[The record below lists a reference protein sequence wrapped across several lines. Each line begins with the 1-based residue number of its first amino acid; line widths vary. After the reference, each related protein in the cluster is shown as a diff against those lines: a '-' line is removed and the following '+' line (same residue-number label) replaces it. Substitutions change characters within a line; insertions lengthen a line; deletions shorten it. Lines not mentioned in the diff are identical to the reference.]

1 MPATLDEGRVI
12 LALQA
17 LQNDKNLSVS
27 AAAKIYNVNRMTLA
41 RRRAGK
47 PARCNTT
54 PNSRKLTQSEEK
66 AIVQYVIELIARAF
80 PPRLRGVE
88 DMANQLLRVRDTP
101 PVGKL
106 WAHNFVKRQP
116 EIRTRFTR
124 RYDYQRA
131 KCEDPK
137 VIREWFTLVRNMM
150 AKYGIVDDDVY
161 NFDETGFMMGII
173 FAGMVVTTSDGR
185 GKAKLAQP
193 GNREWATVIQG
204 VNALGWAIPP
214 FIILAA
220 QYHLANWYREC
231 NLPTTWRIAT
241 TDNGWTTNAV
251 GLDWIKHF
259 DHHTA
264 PRTKG
269 KYRLLILDGHE
280 SHHSTEFELYCKQNN
295 IITLCMPA
303 HSSHKLQPLD
313 VGCFGPLKQA
323 YGRLIEDLMRAH
335 INHISKLEFLCAFRE
350 AFFASITEKNIQGG
364 FTGAGLVPY
373 NPERVLSKLDIE
385 LRTPTPPSSRPSTA
399 QPWVSQTPYNAQDVN
414 SQSMLIK
421 TRITG
426 HQNSSPASMLAAVDQ
441 LAKGTTAVM
450 HQVSLLRSEVSSLR
464 KANEALSKRRRA
476 KKTRVQLGGSL
487 TVQDAQDLLDQRA
500 LGKGE
505 VQETQPDSSSTGG
518 ARSKVRRCGVCG
530 KPGHNARTCQE
541 AAEASNSAVSD
552 VIIVSS

>member
-323 YGRLIEDLMRAH
+323 YGRLIEELMRAH
-335 INHISKLEFLCAFRE
+335 INHVSKLEFLCAFRE
-350 AFFASITEKNIQGG
+350 AFFASMTEKNIQGG
-364 FTGAGLVPY
+364 FAGAGLVPY
-373 NPERVLSKLDIE
+373 DPERVISKLDVK
-385 LRTPTPPSSRPSTA
+385 LRTPTPPTSRPSTA

-421 TRITG
+421 TRIAS
-426 HQNSSPASMLAAVDQ
+426 HQDSSPASMLTAVDQ

-450 HQVSLLRSEVSSLR
+450 HQVALLQSEVSSLR

-476 KKTRVQLGGSL
+476 KRTRVQLGGSL
-487 TVQDAQDLLDQRA
+487 TVQDAQDLLDQKA
-500 LGKGE
+500 IGGGG
-505 VQETQPDSSSTGG
+505 VQETQPDSSSAQGVRT
-518 ARSKVRRCGVCG
+518 KVRCCGVCG

-541 AAEASNSAVSD
+541 ATEASDSAASD
-552 VIIVSS
+552 VIIVGS